1 MCFLMCGGRGLSGGV
16 VAGGGGGGGGG
27 DAAAAAAAAA
37 AVDLALAHLSV
48 SRPPSRKGAMSLQ
61 TDR

>member
-16 VAGGGGGGGGG
+16 VAGGG
-27 DAAAAAAAAA
+27 AAAAAAAA